1 MKYTNV
7 QLDAVIEVLESF
19 DIEGWNADL
28 SEYGFC
34 NAPWHVTTLLN
45 RAKVVREARMKK

>member
-28 SEYGFC
+28 SEYGLC

-45 RAKVVREARMKK
+45 RAKIVREARMKK